1 MPLPESVTSLTT
13 SHTTFHSFHSL
24 LKFIEHRI
32 WVAVGCCAMA
42 TASTVALARRA
53 RAQAGLLLLT
63 ASALM
68 LAAVLLDLAPEAWRE
83 TVLLGVPGWL
93 PPTVAVAS
101 YGVVGLCTRGHGR
114 ARPGHAPGRHRR
126 LTETAGVVSA
136 GLGTAAAL
144 GVHRVMEGTTLAL
157 ILSVPVFLA
166 LLVLSVGN
174 GLTLGVMLQES
185 GQGPLPWLALACLGP
200 ALGVLL
206 SVLHPFPEVLLPSAL
221 AVVAGIIVRHAVVG
235 LRLALRR
242 HANGRPP
249 RWHLATATATVLA
262 TGALLLAAH

>member
-1 MPLPESVTSLTT
+1 MPLPESVTSLT
-13 SHTTFHSFHSL
+13 SVTTLHSL

-42 TASTVALARRA
+42 TASTVALVRRA

-93 PPTVAVAS
+93 PPTVALAS
-101 YGVVGLCTRGHGR
+101 YAVVGLCTRGHGR
-114 ARPGHAPGRHRR
+114 ARPHPGHAPGRHRR

-174 GLTLGVMLQES
+174 GLTLGVMLQDS

-206 SVLHPFPEVLLPSAL
+206 SVLHPFPAVLLPSAL

-235 LRLALRR
+235 VRLALRR

-249 RWHLATATATVLA
+249 DWHRATATAAVLA

>member
-1 MPLPESVTSLTT
+1 MPLPEAVN
-13 SHTTFHSFHSL
+13 SFHSL
-24 LKFIEHRI
+24 LKFIENRI
-32 WVAVGCCAMA
+32 WVAVGCCAVA
-42 TASTVALARRA
+42 TATALALARRA
-53 RAQAGLLLLT
+53 CAQAGLLLLT

-68 LAAVLLDLAPEAWRE
+68 LSTVLLDLAPETWHE
-83 TVLLGVPGWL
+83 TVLLGLPGWL
-93 PPTVAVAS
+93 PPAVAVGT
-101 YGVVGLCTRGHGR
+101 YGVVGVLTRGHGR
-114 ARPGHAPGRHRR
+114 ARRRVRPVHAPGRHRR

-136 GLGTAAAL
+136 GLGAAAAL

-174 GLTLGVMLQES
+174 GLALGVMLQET

-206 SVLHPFPEVLLPSAL
+206 SLLHPFPEVLLPTAL

-235 LRLALRR
+235 LRLACGR

-249 RWHLATATATVLA
+249 RWHLATVTATVLA